1 MLILKWQPSF
11 RFVEQTV
18 ALELHVSS
26 GRNRMNTHRLLT
38 ILYATP
44 QSLQGG
50 TSLLAPALDGV
61 QVRLFILLCSLQ
73 ESTMKRMMSH
83 SPWTKKQIHARS
95 SRSCLV

>member
-1 MLILKWQPSF
+1 LA
-11 RFVEQTV
+11 EQTV

-50 TSLLAPALDGV
+50 TSLLATG
-61 QVRLFILLCSLQ
+61 
-73 ESTMKRMMSH
+73 T
-83 SPWTKKQIHARS
+83 
-95 SRSCLV
+95 